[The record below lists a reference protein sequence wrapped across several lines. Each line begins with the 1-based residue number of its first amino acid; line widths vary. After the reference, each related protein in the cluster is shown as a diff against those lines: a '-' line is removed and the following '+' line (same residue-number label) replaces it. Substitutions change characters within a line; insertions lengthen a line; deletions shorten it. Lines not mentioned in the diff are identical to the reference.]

1 MNEHINT
8 NSESITIKNMQE
20 EKRIKRKK
28 WRRREGRRGEKRGD
42 GTYIELIYELLVM
55 TH

>member
-8 NSESITIKNMQE
+8 NSESITIKNMQK

-28 WRRREGRRGEKRGD
+28 WRRREGRRGEREG
-42 GTYIELIYELLVM
+42 GTYIELIYELLVT